1 MTGKLLFSEKTK
13 SPLPGKR
20 LLFDWEL
27 TGWCNPCCSWMKVRN
42 YHSQCVRN
50 VLRNL
55 NLIWSPRLHRQETN
69 QDFDALQTKYTEANR
84 CQAIAK
90 RKTPTNRGFQKSSK
104 KLFFTIERP
113 DFLICKQAQL
123 LSVCVCARQLSI
135 AWTKLG
141 LRNLGVKKT
150 CIDKKVYQN
159 RL

>member
-1 MTGKLLFSEKTK
+1 
-13 SPLPGKR
+13 
-20 LLFDWEL
+20 
-27 TGWCNPCCSWMKVRN
+27 MKVRN
-42 YHSQCVRN
+42 NHSQCVRN

-69 QDFDALQTKYTEANR
+69 QDFDALQTKYTSVER
-84 CQAIAK
+84 CQASAN

-135 AWTKLG
+135 PWTKLG
-141 LRNLGVKKT
+141 LRNYWSKINRARQINFIAVRGVT
-150 CIDKKVYQN
+150 YVLRAGRTRELEISLCIVTYIFRTFGN
-159 RL
+159 SGGVT